1 MIDLLHYFVA
11 KVLFFS
17 SFREVC
23 INILSLP
30 NISDVL
36 LLKRKSEEFQW
47 KKKSSQNYLLII
59 YTTCNNH
66 PVVVALIAFWLVSLN
81 VSFPAVFRNQLTR

>member
-11 KVLFFS
+11 KVLFFFS

-23 INILSLP
+23 INILSLS

-47 KKKSSQNYLLII
+47 KVLHK
-59 YTTCNNH
+59 TT
-66 PVVVALIAFWLVSLN
+66 F
-81 VSFPAVFRNQLTR
+81 

>member
-47 KKKSSQNYLLII
+47 KKKVHK
-59 YTTCNNH
+59 TT
-66 PVVVALIAFWLVSLN
+66 F
-81 VSFPAVFRNQLTR
+81 

>member
-1 MIDLLHYFVA
+1 MIDLSHYFVA

-17 SFREVC
+17 SFCEVC
-23 INILSLP
+23 INILSLS

-47 KKKSSQNYLLII
+47 KVLHK
-59 YTTCNNH
+59 TT
-66 PVVVALIAFWLVSLN
+66 F
-81 VSFPAVFRNQLTR
+81 

>member
-23 INILSLP
+23 INILSLS

-36 LLKRKSEEFQW
+36 LFKRKSEEFQW
-47 KKKSSQNYLLII
+47 KVLHK
-59 YTTCNNH
+59 TT
-66 PVVVALIAFWLVSLN
+66 F
-81 VSFPAVFRNQLTR
+81 